1 MVGLYETVS
10 AGADRLPDSPDPERW
25 PCALGV
31 RPLAAVPPPVAQR
44 FPGQQGPQSGLPERV
59 YDQVA
64 IRRMYAAVAQ
74 SSPPPGPRTLEQ
86 RVHQLDRADVG
97 EDVLDAV
104 KLLGRDARRAAVVET
119 ALELGEWSA
128 DEVAARAW
136 YTGRG
141 GQIAHSTPGPER
153 AQLRARHWPSP
164 SATRRRPYEL
174 ASEQLGTDY
183 RRAAGRAAD
192 PQGREGATVDLD
204 ALERATARHME
215 VQDRLSLLLRESGA
229 RAEVAR
235 MPAAFRK
242 QHEWRRYV
250 VALSALLLERRL
262 VESRDETRV

>member
-128 DEVAARAW
+128 DELAARAW
-136 YTGRG
+136 YTG
-141 GQIAHSTPGPER
+141 
-153 AQLRARHWPSP
+153 W
-164 SATRRRPYEL
+164 
-174 ASEQLGTDY
+174 
-183 RRAAGRAAD
+183 
-192 PQGREGATVDLD
+192 
-204 ALERATARHME
+204 
-215 VQDRLSLLLRESGA
+215 GA
-229 RAEVAR
+229 RSHIRHLV
-235 MPAAFRK
+235 
-242 QHEWRRYV
+242 
-250 VALSALLLERRL
+250 LSALNYEHAIGRLRRQHGGGLTSSRASSLVRTTGVPLAAPRIRKGERGPRSTSMPLSARL
-262 VESRDETRV
+262 RDTWKFRTAFPSCSAKAGLAPRSRGCRLHSASSTSGGGMSWHSPLCS